1 MWIKSIFENK
11 DNAIDYYENNNNLSA
26 IYINFH
32 IKKKLTISSMIMGQ
46 LNNKLLWKKYHN

>member
-32 IKKKLTISSMIMGQ
+32 IKKTDNLLNDNGTI
-46 LNNKLLWKKYHN
+46 K